1 MKASESYFIE
11 VPFLFISLQK
21 FQNKSNPNH
30 KSVEFCPPNPP
41 GGKRELP
48 VFANTAGRM
57 MMMRGIN
64 GGGSGGSPLPTSAK
78 RSITVIE
85 ENTSV

>member
-1 MKASESYFIE
+1 MLNFAPY
-11 VPFLFISLQK
+11 
-21 FQNKSNPNH
+21 
-30 KSVEFCPPNPP
+30 P

-57 MMMRGIN
+57 MMMRT
-64 GGGSGGSPLPTSAK
+64 GSPLPTSAK

>member
-1 MKASESYFIE
+1 M
-11 VPFLFISLQK
+11 P
-21 FQNKSNPNH
+21 
-30 KSVEFCPPNPP
+30 CP

-64 GGGSGGSPLPTSAK
+64 GGGGGGVGGAMSSPLPTSAK

>member
-1 MKASESYFIE
+1 MLNFA
-11 VPFLFISLQK
+11 P
-21 FQNKSNPNH
+21 
-30 KSVEFCPPNPP
+30 CP

-64 GGGSGGSPLPTSAK
+64 GGGGGGGGVGGAAMSPLPTSAK

>member
-1 MKASESYFIE
+1 MKA
-11 VPFLFISLQK
+11 
-21 FQNKSNPNH
+21 NPN
-30 KSVEFCPPNPP
+30 SVEFGPS

-57 MMMRGIN
+57 MMMRGGN
-64 GGGSGGSPLPTSAK
+64 GGGGQLPTSAK

>member
-1 MKASESYFIE
+1 M
-11 VPFLFISLQK
+11 P
-21 FQNKSNPNH
+21 KSSH
-30 KSVEFCPPNPP
+30 RSVEFCPCS

-64 GGGSGGSPLPTSAK
+64 GGGVGGAMSPLPTSAK

>member
-1 MKASESYFIE
+1 M
-11 VPFLFISLQK
+11 
-21 FQNKSNPNH
+21 
-30 KSVEFCPPNPP
+30 
-41 GGKRELP
+41 
-48 VFANTAGRM
+48 FANTAGRM

-64 GGGSGGSPLPTSAK
+64 GGGVGGAMSPLPTSAK